1 MYEEENKY
9 PSIFATPRGSQYSI
23 NVSQVFGS
31 PYTFDEAI
39 HILGVASPDDIIVF
53 QINSDGGQLYSLIAL
68 QNAIRSSQA
77 QIHMNLIGM
86 AASAGGALFL
96 TEGVSSYGVGDNTCL
111 MIHNMLCGT
120 GYDDTHKIVTRA
132 EHNKKINDRFVRETY
147 LNFLSETEIQSVL
160 DGKEIYLEDYEIK
173 ARLEKRESLRESEY
187 QKSLQQSLD
196 DEMTLDIFTDEE
208 LAEELKLIQA
218 EIKKRKRMI
227 PSETKRDNIK
237 HMTKK
242 EVLGETK

>member
-132 EHNKKINDRFVRETY
+132 EHNKKINERFVRETY

-160 DGKEIYLEDYEIK
+160 DGKKIYLEDYEIK
-173 ARLEKRESLRESEY
+173 ARLENRESLRESEY
-187 QKSLQQSLD
+187 QSSLQQSLD
-196 DEMTLDIFTDEE
+196 DEMTLEIFTDEE
-208 LAEELKLIQA
+208 LIEELKLIQA
-218 EIKKRKRMI
+218 EIKKRKK
-227 PSETKRDNIK
+227 TNIK
-237 HMTKK
+237 
-242 EVLGETK
+242 

>member
-68 QNAIRSSQA
+68 QNVIRSSQA

-160 DGKEIYLEDYEIK
+160 DGKEIYLEDHEIK

-187 QKSLQQSLD
+187 QASVQKAIETETSLD
-196 DEMTLDIFTDEE
+196 VFTDEE
-208 LAEELKLIQA
+208 LTEELKLIQA
-218 EIKKRKRMI
+218 EIKKRKKVN
-227 PSETKRDNIK
+227 SK
-237 HMTKK
+237 
-242 EVLGETK
+242 